1 VLALLVISHYS
12 EPMSNTRHLA
22 GSIASECICRN
33 CVSPGSAWKQYVKV
47 ATRRSVR
54 YSERQE
60 IRAAIDSDNDHNA
73 DADYRV
79 YMSRL
84 TVQCVQNMRSIRD

>member
-1 VLALLVISHYS
+1 MLALLVISHYS
-12 EPMSNTRHLA
+12 EPMNTRHLA
-22 GSIASECICRN
+22 GNIARECLCRN
-33 CVSPGSAWKQYVKV
+33 CVGPGSAWKRHVKI

-60 IRAAIDSDNDHNA
+60 IRAAIDSNNDHNA

-79 YMSRL
+79 YVSRL

>member
-1 VLALLVISHYS
+1 
-12 EPMSNTRHLA
+12 MSNTRHLA

-33 CVSPGSAWKQYVKV
+33 CVSAGSTWKQYVKA

-54 YSERQE
+54 RSAAVE

-79 YMSRL
+79 YVSRL
-84 TVQCVQNMRSIRD
+84 TVQCVQNMRSVRD